1 MKINERS
8 KLIINKLISAND
20 FITAKEI
27 ANELGVSLKTITRQL
42 ADVEKILD
50 SHNLYLERKTSKGMR
65 LIGSRQEQ
73 LKLLEL
79 LEVKNQ
85 HEYTP
90 IERQNI
96 ILSHLLKSQEPIKLL
111 GLARL
116 LNVTEATISN
126 DLDKIEPKLKD
137 MNINMIRRPGLGI
150 YLEGLEKDIR
160 KAIISHIYESLHSG
174 NILEVLQKSSK
185 NRIKTDADKFLL
197 DLVDKNIIH
206 KVEKAVEQSLKD
218 KKYLLNNDFSGLI
231 VHLTL
236 AVQRLLNGDIIKIDG
251 QFLKKLEATAEFK
264 TAEGISKNINNAFNL
279 EVPKEEIAYI
289 TMHLLGSRNLY
300 QEGLVVK
307 YDNFLLIKIAKEM
320 ITIAELKA
328 NLVIVKKS
336 KLLIGLVKHLGPA
349 VTRMKLNMEIRN
361 PLLKEMKEKYPQW
374 MSIAKEAIKPL
385 EKAFKI
391 FLPEA
396 EIAYIAMHL
405 GSAMEDVKLIN
416 EQYNILVACPTGI
429 GTSKLLASQIKAKFS
444 NLQIKGIISAV
455 NIDYAFYKK
464 ENVDF
469 IISTVEIDEPKIPTI
484 VVNFMLNDIDI
495 NKIRRQMSFIEK
507 RQETEFVKNSSGIR
521 LSKKIDIMNC
531 YGNCIKS
538 ILDNF
543 IYWDNV
549 DIKNANFLCEFVSF
563 NVINSDSA
571 VLNRALKERE
581 NKGSTVVD
589 HLMILH
595 TKSKVV
601 KEPFIGV
608 IKLKSSIEVDE
619 YSVKSVLVL
628 LVNDKADKEILST
641 IGYIPENI
649 IENTNLLELFYE
661 GSKEE
666 ILLELEKIYTKF
678 IKERYLEIMEG

>member
-8 KLIINKLISAND
+8 KLIINKLISASN

-27 ANELGVSLKTITRQL
+27 ADDLNVSLKTITRQL
-42 ADVEKILD
+42 ADVEKILG
-50 SHNLYLERKTSKGMR
+50 SHDLYLERKTSKGMR
-65 LIGSRQEQ
+65 LLGSKQDK

-79 LEVKNQ
+79 LEVKKQ

-111 GLARL
+111 SLARL

-126 DLDKIEPKLKD
+126 DLDKIEPKLKE
-137 MNINMIRRPGLGI
+137 MNIQMIRRQGLGI

-174 NILEVLQKSSK
+174 NILEVLQKASK
-185 NRIKTDADKFLL
+185 NKIKTDADKFLL

-206 KVEKAVEQSLKD
+206 KVEKAVEEGLKN
-218 KKYLLNNDFSGLI
+218 KRMLLNQDFSGLI

-236 AVQRLLNGDIIKIDG
+236 AVQRLLNGDIIKIDEN
-251 QFLKKLEATAEFK
+251 FLKKLESTAEFK
-264 TAEGISKNINNAFNL
+264 IAEDISMNINKAFHL
-279 EVPKEEIAYI
+279 EVPKEEVAYI

-300 QEGLVVK
+300 QDGLNAK

-320 ITIAELKA
+320 ITIAEEQA

-349 VTRMKLNMEIRN
+349 VTRIRLNMEIRN

-374 MSIAKEAIKPL
+374 MSIAKVAIKPI
-385 EKAFKI
+385 EKEFKI

-405 GSAMEDVKLIN
+405 GSAMEDVRLRN
-416 EQYNILVACPTGI
+416 DQYNILVACPTGI
-429 GTSKLLASQIKAKFS
+429 GTSKLLASQIKAKFN

-455 NIDYAFYKK
+455 NIDYDLYKK
-464 ENVDF
+464 DNIDF
-469 IISTVEIDEPKIPTI
+469 IISTVEIENPEIPVI
-484 VVNFMLNDIDI
+484 VVNFMLNNMDID
-495 NKIRRQMSFIEK
+495 KIQRQMNFIEK
-507 RQETEFVKNSSGIR
+507 KQETEFVKKSGNIN
-521 LSKKIDIMNC
+521 LSKKIDMMNI
-531 YGNCIKS
+531 YGKYVKA
-538 ILDNF
+538 ILNNF

-549 DIKNANFLCEFVSF
+549 DVKNKIDLCDFVSS
-563 NVINSDSA
+563 NIKVEDNLQ
-571 VLNRALKERE
+571 LNKDLRERE
-581 NKGSTVVD
+581 SKGSTVVGN
-589 HLMILH
+589 LMILH
-595 TKSKVV
+595 TKSKVIRDL
-601 KEPFIGV
+601 FIGI
-608 IKLKSSIEVDE
+608 IKLKSQIKFDE
-619 YSVKSVLVL
+619 YIIKSVLVL
-628 LVNDKADKEILST
+628 LVNDEADDKVLST
-641 IGYIPENI
+641 MGYISENL
-649 IENTNLLELFYE
+649 IENTILLDTFYE
-661 GSKEE
+661 GTKAE
-666 ILLELEKIYTKF
+666 IVLELEKIYTNF